1 MLDTFF
7 GVVGLLFLAAAVVAP
22 CIEVFSEHRWPRTTL
37 LPSCIA
43 IVLAFLFFSAAQ

>member
-1 MLDTFF
+1 MLDMLFT
-7 GVVGLLFLAAAVVAP
+7 VVGLLFLTAAVVAP

-43 IVLAFLFFSAAQ
+43 IILAFLLFSAVD